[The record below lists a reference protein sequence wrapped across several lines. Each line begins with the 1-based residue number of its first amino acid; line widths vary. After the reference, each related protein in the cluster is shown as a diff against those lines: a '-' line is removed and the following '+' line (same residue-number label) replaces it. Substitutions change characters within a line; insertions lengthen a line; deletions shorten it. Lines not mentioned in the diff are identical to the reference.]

1 MRGHGSQW
9 ISNKI
14 NIQHPG
20 ELKKSKS
27 WEPFWSYQ
35 LNSTADLAN
44 LAHFEV
50 NGQDEKIIKATL
62 GHGIFTVRES
72 LGEDTYQNRHKFV

>member
-1 MRGHGSQW
+1 M
-9 ISNKI
+9 
-14 NIQHPG
+14 
-20 ELKKSKS
+20 ELPATS
-27 WEPFWSYQ
+27 
-35 LNSTADLAN
+35 DLAN

-72 LGEDTYQNRHKFV
+72 IGEDTY